1 MVAASLNL
9 SDFIHLTTG
18 SCLLFYYFTLLKFVV
33 ETLMQSISQVADVET
48 SGNLYAVLAA
58 SGSQFTNALV
68 NAECGYL
75 SFMC

>member
-1 MVAASLNL
+1 MTVIMVAAYLNL

-33 ETLMQSISQVADVET
+33 ETLVQSISQVADVET

-68 NAECGYL
+68 NAE
-75 SFMC
+75 

>member
-1 MVAASLNL
+1 MTVVMVAAYLNL

-33 ETLMQSISQVADVET
+33 ETMMLSINQVADVKI
-48 SGNLYAVLAA
+48 SGSPHAVLAA

-68 NAECGYL
+68 NLE
-75 SFMC
+75 

>member
-1 MVAASLNL
+1 MVTVIMVAAYLNL
-9 SDFIHLTTG
+9 SDFIHLAAG

-33 ETLMQSISQVADVET
+33 ETLMQSISQVADVKT

-68 NAECGYL
+68 NAE
-75 SFMC
+75 